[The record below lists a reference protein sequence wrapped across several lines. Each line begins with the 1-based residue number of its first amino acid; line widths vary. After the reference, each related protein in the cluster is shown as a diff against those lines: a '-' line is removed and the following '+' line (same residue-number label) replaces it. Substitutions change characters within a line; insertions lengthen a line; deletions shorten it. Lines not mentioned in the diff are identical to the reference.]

1 MTTMMLPLRNPFIYL
16 FLHHQ
21 PNTRKVIWCK
31 FRWDF
36 YLEDVRRRH
45 PFLQH
50 LNIIVINFN
59 YGSPRTQEIQHKQ
72 SQLPLNRL
80 GFISGLFHTR
90 WLDKTLKLCIKKLP
104 TGQRDLLLE
113 SWNKGISSSLVG
125 LLSTHFLPTIL
136 FIAEQKKQCPLNNLE
151 KGAHKELFMFWV
163 IFFFFV
169 VFCLEMDIGE
179 ENNLQDVE
187 YQNQRDTMTHTVH
200 PLPVVPFMWE
210 KMFSWWSRLSVPFR
224 RLISIQSSL
233 WACRI
238 FGMVKTGSSPIIVKH
253 QSHIHS
259 ASSIHENWIWIWME
273 GSRFNGT

>member
-1 MTTMMLPLRNPFIYL
+1 MKRRKKCDIQHLNEEGTIVDHPSINYSIFLQIANRSSSSTTIVHSFASTLFFLFKLNSKLQLHESTAHPMTTMMLPLRNPFIYL

-136 FIAEQKKQCPLNNLE
+136 FIAKQKNNVHWIISR
-151 KGAHKELFMFWV
+151 KAHIKNFLCFEW
-163 IFFFFV
+163 FFFFLLFFV
-169 VFCLEMDIGE
+169 SRWTSEKKIIYKMWNIKINE
-179 ENNLQDVE
+179 IQW
-187 YQNQRDTMTHTVH
+187 RT
-200 PLPVVPFMWE
+200 PFI
-210 KMFSWWSRLSVPFR
+210 P
-224 RLISIQSSL
+224 
-233 WACRI
+233 C
-238 FGMVKTGSSPIIVKH
+238 
-253 QSHIHS
+253 
-259 ASSIHENWIWIWME
+259 
-273 GSRFNGT
+273 